1 MYLLLPSTDPPSF
14 QLPKYRI
21 ISLKRE
27 ERRGEEQGGDLGR
40 EKEEEEKVVG
50 GGTEGNKV
58 PENFMAC
65 LQRCKM
71 PLESLNFSFLCT
83 WCTVHVD
90 AKVQVIF
97 LQTAVLACFLT
108 RFDA

>member
-1 MYLLLPSTDPPSF
+1 M
-14 QLPKYRI
+14 
-21 ISLKRE
+21 
-27 ERRGEEQGGDLGR
+27 
-40 EKEEEEKVVG
+40 G
-50 GGTEGNKV
+50 GGTEENKV

-83 WCTVHVD
+83 WCTVHVY

-97 LQTAVLACFLT
+97 LQNCSVGVFLT